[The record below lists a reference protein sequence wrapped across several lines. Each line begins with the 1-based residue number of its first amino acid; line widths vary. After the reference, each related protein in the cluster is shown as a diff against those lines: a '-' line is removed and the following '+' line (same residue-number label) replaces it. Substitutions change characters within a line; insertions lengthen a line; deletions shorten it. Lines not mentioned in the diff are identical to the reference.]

1 MILVIEYVTTF
12 SSNYIIIKYINKL
25 PFGIDFPASAKSPDL
40 FDPAMIPVQDGK
52 NIPTRMAIFVVISAG
67 IHNLERV
74 SLFSISLAVSF

>member
-1 MILVIEYVTTF
+1 MYKI
-12 SSNYIIIKYINKL
+12 

-52 NIPTRMAIFVVISAG
+52 KIPTRMAIFVVISAG

>member
-1 MILVIEYVTTF
+1 MCRGHQRCQGSLIDSRY
-12 SSNYIIIKYINKL
+12 KL

-52 NIPTRMAIFVVISAG
+52 KIPTRMAIFVVISAG